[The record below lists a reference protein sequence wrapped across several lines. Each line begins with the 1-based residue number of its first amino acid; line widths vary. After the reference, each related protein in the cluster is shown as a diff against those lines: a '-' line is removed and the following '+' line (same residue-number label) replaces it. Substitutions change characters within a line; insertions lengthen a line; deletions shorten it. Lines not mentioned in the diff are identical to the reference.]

1 MYLGIG
7 VRTALAAGYNRSS
20 LPTRIPSTSSTATTA
35 NPSTTTT
42 TAMSLTWWGLYSLEV
57 EFSFSLGRPDSL
69 GVDAYHNQHI
79 PFTTDH
85 SITNETSIIALA
97 LPLARLTRRV
107 SVEIYHSVSSIT
119 HKLALAAEI
128 STALDSWIEGLPPLI
143 RPDTE
148 GGAANEHDLRDRDP
162 RWARRQRTVLGIR
175 YRNLQMALYRPF
187 LAYYARTSTR
197 GQQSA
202 STSSTA
208 SASLLTAVSRCIAAA
223 IDTIAML
230 HTAYCRHGYLRTWWW
245 NVTYIS
251 FPASVLLL
259 YAGRMEK
266 VEKVEGRGER
276 DEGVGASKEEIL
288 KSVKMAVEVLEAMDE
303 CVVAGRAAQLI
314 GQSLREVQGVGASA
328 ASEAAAPANA
338 RTQESR
344 IPATAAPSATVQP
357 KPSVLEMHDHG
368 HIFGDDFAYCD
379 LLLEEGWGT
388 LFDDFNTS
396 VAALV

>member
-1 MYLGIG
+1 
-7 VRTALAAGYNRSS
+7 
-20 LPTRIPSTSSTATTA
+20 
-35 NPSTTTT
+35 
-42 TAMSLTWWGLYSLEV
+42 
-57 EFSFSLGRPDSL
+57 
-69 GVDAYHNQHI
+69 
-79 PFTTDH
+79 
-85 SITNETSIIALA
+85 
-97 LPLARLTRRV
+97 
-107 SVEIYHSVSSIT
+107 
-119 HKLALAAEI
+119 
-128 STALDSWIEGLPPLI
+128 
-143 RPDTE
+143 
-148 GGAANEHDLRDRDP
+148 
-162 RWARRQRTVLGIR
+162 
-175 YRNLQMALYRPF
+175 MALYRPF

-202 STSSTA
+202 SASGTA
-208 SASLLTAVSRCIAAA
+208 SASLLEAVSRCIAAA

-259 YAGRMEK
+259 YVGRM
-266 VEKVEGRGER
+266 EKVEGRGEGGQR
-276 DEGVGASKEEIL
+276 QVEGVGASKEEMV

-314 GQSLREVQGVGASA
+314 GQSLREVQGVGANV
-328 ASEAAAPANA
+328 ASEAAAPAHT

-344 IPATAAPSATVQP
+344 TPATAAPSTTVQP
-357 KPSVLEMHDHG
+357 KSSVLEMHDHG

>member
-1 MYLGIG
+1 
-7 VRTALAAGYNRSS
+7 
-20 LPTRIPSTSSTATTA
+20 
-35 NPSTTTT
+35 
-42 TAMSLTWWGLYSLEV
+42 MSLTWWGLYSLEV

-85 SITNETSIIALA
+85 STTNETSIIALV
-97 LPLARLTRRV
+97 LPLSRLTRRV

-128 STALDSWIEGLPPLI
+128 STALESWIEGLPAVI
-143 RPDTE
+143 RPDTVVA
-148 GGAANEHDLRDRDP
+148 AANEHDLRDRDP

-175 YRNLQMALYRPF
+175 YKNLQMALYRPF

-197 GQQSA
+197 GQHSTN
-202 STSSTA
+202 TSSTA

-223 IDTIAML
+223 IDTIAIL

-259 YAGRMEK
+259 YVGRIEK
-266 VEKVEGRGER
+266 EGRADGDR
-276 DEGVGASKEEIL
+276 AVGASKEDIL
-288 KSVKMAVEVLEAMDE
+288 KSVKMAMEVLEAMDE

-314 GQSLREVQGVGASA
+314 GQSLREVQGVRTNV
-328 ASEAAAPANA
+328 ASEAAASAPAHV
-338 RTQESR
+338 QESR
-344 IPATAAPSATVQP
+344 TPQARILDTPARSTTVQP